1 MVYSAHFKVS
11 RNHKLM
17 RNRDCEDAQTTL
29 MLVSKPLQY
38 LIPGTRRSLAA
49 QEKLHAAFRRY
60 YSDPEK
66 RNHPSVS
73 ALARSRMNVNLSHG
87 VPLNEIGNSGLSLL
101 FVATTNAIPTLYWAI
116 LYLFSNPAQVSELRA
131 HLENSGI
138 VSSTGEADGKRKLRI
153 DHTKFNEKCP
163 DLIAAYNETM
173 RITNVQGG
181 TRVVLEDTVLSSGSE
196 DENAHRQGFLF
207 MKGSLIMT
215 PARIVHLS
223 RDIWG
228 DDAEIFRPSRWQ
240 QLTKKQK
247 RAFIPFGGG
256 KHLCPGRDFAFAE
269 IVGTLAVLLLGFDV
283 MGEDGDVVKL
293 PSGWETKFGVGG
305 PDHEGK
311 ALKIKIRRRPGWDD
325 VIWEFGNGE

>member
-1 MVYSAHFKVS
+1 
-11 RNHKLM
+11 
-17 RNRDCEDAQTTL
+17 
-29 MLVSKPLQY
+29 MLLPKPLQY

-49 QEKLHAAFRRY
+49 QEKLHAAFRQY

-87 VPLNEIGNSGLSLL
+87 VPLTEIGNSGLSLL

-153 DHTKFNEKCP
+153 DHTKFSEKCP

-181 TRVVLEDTVLSSGSE
+181 TRVVLEDTILSSGSE
-196 DENAHRQGFLF
+196 DEKAHQQGFLF
-207 MKGSLIMT
+207 KKGSLIMT

-269 IVGTLAVLLLGFDV
+269 IVGTLVVLLLGFDV

-293 PSGWETKFGVGG
+293 PNGWETKFGVGG

-325 VIWEFGNGE
+325 VIWEFGNGK